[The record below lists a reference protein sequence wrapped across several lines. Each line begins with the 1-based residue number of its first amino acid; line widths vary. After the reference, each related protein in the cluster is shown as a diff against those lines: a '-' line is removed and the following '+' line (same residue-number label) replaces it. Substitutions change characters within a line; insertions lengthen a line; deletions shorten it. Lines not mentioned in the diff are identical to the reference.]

1 MKSTVLSV
9 VALWAL
15 FGTANTPAHHSYAGF
30 SDIPISLEGTLER
43 VLFAN
48 PHVVLTIRT
57 KDVSLYTAIWAA
69 AFTLENRGMKAT
81 DLKTGDVIAIRG
93 TPALDPAVHEITRL
107 SEVRRLSDGWR
118 WFQNHAGRGPAIISS
133 R

>member
-1 MKSTVLSV
+1 MKLIVLSV
-9 VALWAL
+9 VALFAL
-15 FGTANTPAHHSYAGF
+15 CGTAHMGAHHSYAGF
-30 SDIPISLEGTLER
+30 SDTAMSLEGTLER

-57 KDVSLYTAIWAA
+57 KDSSLYTAVWVA

-81 DLKTGDVIAIRG
+81 DLKKGDVIVITG
-93 TPALDPAVHEITRL
+93 TPALDPSVHEITRL

-118 WFQNHAGRGPAIISS
+118 WFQNNGDRGPAILSS

>member
-1 MKSTVLSV
+1 MQSTVLSV
-9 VALWAL
+9 VALFAL
-15 FGTANTPAHHSYAGF
+15 CGTEHTRAHHSYAGF
-30 SDIPISLEGTLER
+30 SDTPISLEGTLER

-57 KDVSLYTAIWAA
+57 RDSRLYTAVWVA

-81 DLKTGDVIAIRG
+81 DLKAGDVIVITG
-93 TPALDPAVHEITRL
+93 TPAFDPALHEITRL

-118 WFQNHAGRGPAIISS
+118 WFQNNGGRGSAVGSS